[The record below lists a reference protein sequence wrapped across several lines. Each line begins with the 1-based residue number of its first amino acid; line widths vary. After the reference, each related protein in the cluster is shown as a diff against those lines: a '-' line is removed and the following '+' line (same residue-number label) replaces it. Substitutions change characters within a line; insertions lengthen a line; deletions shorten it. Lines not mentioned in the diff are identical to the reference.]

1 MAGPAESGMIG
12 IAESSAKA
20 GLAAKATADVGGHDS
35 RPDIFRLIVDRR
47 SAERVSDALVAVGM
61 TMARSRAGQ

>member
-12 IAESSAKA
+12 IAESSAEA
-20 GLAAKATADVGGHDS
+20 VPAAKATADVGGHDS

-47 SAERVSDALVAVGM
+47 PAERVWDSLVAVGM
-61 TMARSRAGQ
+61 TMARLRAGQ

>member
-1 MAGPAESGMIG
+1 VER
-12 IAESSAKA
+12 IAESAA
-20 GLAAKATADVGGHDS
+20 EAVLAAKATADVGGHHS

-47 SAERVSDALVAVGM
+47 RPERVSDALVAVGM